1 MALLRIAGEVSK
13 LGGWNVILNENRS
26 YWSDEVAAI
35 HEKPAGYSPLVE
47 DGINFYAPEWRERI
61 TKVFTDCA
69 QKGIPYNEEME
80 IITSSGKRVWIQ
92 TIGEAVRDENGKIIK
107 VQGAFQ
113 DISERKLAEEALRLK
128 NLVFDVSLAANSI
141 SDPNGLL
148 IEVNEAF
155 LRIWGY
161 SSRNEILGR
170 SLSEFINSTE
180 DAIII
185 LEALQQKGEWKGEYT
200 AKKKHGSTF
209 IAQSVATIVK
219 DARGNTIGYQSAV
232 LDITKEK
239 IAEFALIESERKF
252 RETVL
257 NLDEGFYSV
266 TPDGTLLEYNQAF
279 NRIMGFDLLAD
290 LKGKKL
296 PDFWQNPEER
306 KEYLKAFAITGSI
319 SNYPINA
326 KRQDGENITVLASA
340 HMIYDNSSTPIRI
353 EGVFLDISERK
364 RAEEEIR
371 KLNETLEQRVVQ
383 RTEQL
388 EAVNKELEA
397 FSYSVSH
404 DLRAPLRH
412 ISGFTEILSK
422 SLSNKIIEKDQHYL
436 SIINDS
442 AKKMGILID
451 DLLSFSRTGRA
462 EMKKSTFSMS
472 QPVDEAKSQ
481 IKIAT
486 TGRKISWKISTLP
499 EVNGDYNLL
508 KLVWVNL
515 MDNAVKYTKPR
526 EKAII
531 HIDCKE
537 AETEYEFCIRDN
549 GVGFDM
555 QYAQKLFG
563 VFQRLHSS
571 EEFEG
576 TGIGLANVRRIIL
589 KHGGRVWAEAEVDK
603 GAKFYFTLPK

>member
-1 MALLRIAGEVSK
+1 MASKKSIKNQVRGVVRPATNDTVWLLVNGFPVINKNGE
-13 LGGWNVILNENRS
+13 IE
-26 YWSDEVAAI
+26 EV
-35 HEKPAGYSPLVE
+35 LVTFA
-47 DGINFYAPEWRERI
+47 DITERI
-61 TKVFTDCA
+61 K
-69 QKGIPYNEEME
+69 
-80 IITSSGKRVWIQ
+80 
-92 TIGEAVRDENGKIIK
+92 
-107 VQGAFQ
+107 
-113 DISERKLAEEALRLK
+113 AEEALRLK
-128 NLVFDVSLAANSI
+128 NFVFDVSLAANSI
-141 SDPNGLL
+141 ADLNGILT
-148 IEVNEAF
+148 EVNEAF

-161 SSRNEILGR
+161 SSRNEVIGR

-185 LEALQQKGEWKGEYT
+185 VEALQQKGEWKGEYT

-219 DARGNTIGYQSAV
+219 DSRGNTIGYQSAV

-239 IAEFALIESERKF
+239 IAELALIESERKF
-252 RETVL
+252 RETVF

-266 TPDGTLLEYNQAF
+266 TIDGVLIEHNQAF
-279 NRIMGFDLLAD
+279 NRVLGFDISTD
-290 LKGKKL
+290 MKGQKL

-306 KEYLKAFAITGSI
+306 KEYLKAFAISGSI
-319 SNYPINA
+319 SNYPVNV
-326 KRQDGENITVLASA
+326 KKQNGDKITVLASA
-340 HMIYDNSSTPIRI
+340 HMVYDNSKLPIRI
-353 EGVFLDISERK
+353 EGVILDITERK
-364 RAEEEIR
+364 RAEEEIK
-371 KLNETLEQRVVQ
+371 KLNETLEQRVIQ

-388 EAVNKELEA
+388 ESANKELEA

-412 ISGFTEILSK
+412 ISSFTEILSK
-422 SLSNKIIEKDQHYL
+422 SLGNKIIEKDQHYL
-436 SIINDS
+436 SVINDS
-442 AKKMGILID
+442 TKKMGILID

-462 EMKKSTFSMS
+462 EMKKSIFNMFDA
-472 QPVDEAKSQ
+472 VDEAKSQ
-481 IKIAT
+481 IKPIAT
-486 TGRKISWKISTLP
+486 DRKIKWEISPLP
-499 EVNGDYNLL
+499 QVNGDYNLL